1 MPILT
6 FRKGKHPQNNSNQE
20 MEVRLKMK
28 SLLILL
34 MSVVLLVSCAPST
47 RVSRIESTTTTDLS
61 GRWNDT
67 DSRLVA
73 EEMIKDVLQRPW
85 LQDHL
90 TKTTQ
95 KPTVIVGQ
103 IRNLSSEHISTET
116 FIKDIERELINSGEV
131 RFVASREE
139 RQGVR
144 DERFEQQHFASEAS
158 MKAWAK
164 ELGADYML
172 IGSIKTITDAVEGKQ
187 VVYYQ
192 VDLELVQIESTEK
205 VWIGSKKIKKVIE
218 RSKVRL

>member
-1 MPILT
+1 
-6 FRKGKHPQNNSNQE
+6 
-20 MEVRLKMK
+20 MK

-34 MSVVLLVSCAPST
+34 TSVMLLVSCAPST
-47 RVSRIESTTTTDLS
+47 RVSRLESTATTDLS

-73 EEMIKDVLQRPW
+73 EEMVRDVLQRPW
-85 LQDHL
+85 LQSHVAN
-90 TKTTQ
+90 TAQ

-116 FIKDIERELINSGEV
+116 FIKDIERELINSGQV
-131 RFVASREE
+131 RFVAARDE

-192 VDLELVQIESTEK
+192 TDLELVQIESTEK
-205 VWIGSKKIKKVIE
+205 VWIGSKKIKKLIE
-218 RSKVRL
+218 RSKTRL

>member
-1 MPILT
+1 
-6 FRKGKHPQNNSNQE
+6 
-20 MEVRLKMK
+20 MK
-28 SLLILL
+28 TLLILST
-34 MSVVLLVSCAPST
+34 SVMLSMSCAPST
-47 RVSRIESTTTTDLS
+47 RVSRLESTATTDLS

-73 EEMIKDVLQRPW
+73 EEMIEDVLQRPW
-85 LQDHL
+85 LQSHVAN
-90 TKTTQ
+90 TAQ
-95 KPTVIVGQ
+95 KPTVIVGRV
-103 IRNLSSEHISTET
+103 RNLSSEHISTET
-116 FIKDIERELINSGEV
+116 FIKDIERELINSGQV
-131 RFVASREE
+131 RFVAARDE
-139 RQGVR
+139 RQDVR

-158 MKAWAK
+158 MKAWAQ

-205 VWIGSKKIKKVIE
+205 VWIGSKKIKKIIE

>member
-1 MPILT
+1 M
-6 FRKGKHPQNNSNQE
+6 KGS
-20 MEVRLKMK
+20 LI
-28 SLLILL
+28 SLLMVVSLL
-34 MSVVLLVSCAPST
+34 MAVLLPGCAPST
-47 RVSRIESTTTTDLS
+47 RVTRIESTTPTDLS

-73 EEMIKDVLQRPW
+73 DEMIRDVLMRPW
-85 LQDHL
+85 LKEHVAQ
-90 TKTTQ
+90 TAQ
-95 KPTVIVGQ
+95 KPAVIVGQ

-116 FIKDIERELINSGEV
+116 FIKDIERELINSGQV
-131 RFVASREE
+131 RIVAARDE
-139 RQGVR
+139 RRGVR

-172 IGSIKTITDAVEGKQ
+172 IGSIKTITDAIEGKQ

-192 VDLELVQIESTEK
+192 TDLELVQIESTEK

-218 RSKVRL
+218 RDKVRW

>member
-1 MPILT
+1 
-6 FRKGKHPQNNSNQE
+6 
-20 MEVRLKMK
+20 MK
-28 SLLILL
+28 TLLVL
-34 MSVVLLVSCAPST
+34 STSVLLVVSCASST
-47 RVSRIESTTTTDLS
+47 RVSRIESTAATDLS

-73 EEMIKDVLQRPW
+73 EEMVKDVLQRPW

-116 FIKDIERELINSGEV
+116 FIKDVERELVNSGQV

-158 MKAWAK
+158 MKAWAQ

-172 IGSIKTITDAVEGKQ
+172 IGSIKTITDAAEGKQ

-192 VDLELVQIESTEK
+192 VDIELVQIESTEK
-205 VWIGSKKIKKVIE
+205 VWIGSKKIKKFIE
-218 RSKVRL
+218 RSKTRL

>member
-1 MPILT
+1 LPILT

>member
-1 MPILT
+1 
-6 FRKGKHPQNNSNQE
+6 
-20 MEVRLKMK
+20 MK
-28 SLLILL
+28 T
-34 MSVVLLVSCAPST
+34 LLVLSTSVMLLAGCASST
-47 RVSRIESTTTTDLS
+47 RVSRIESTATTDLS

-73 EEMIKDVLQRPW
+73 EEMINDVLQRPW
-85 LQDHL
+85 LQDHV

-103 IRNLSSEHISTET
+103 IRNLSSEHISTEA
-116 FIKDIERELINSGEV
+116 FIKDIERELVNSGQV

-158 MKAWAK
+158 MKAWAQ

-187 VVYYQ
+187 AVYYQ

-205 VWIGSKKIKKVIE
+205 VWIGSKKIKKLIE
-218 RSKVRL
+218 RSKTRL

>member
-1 MPILT
+1 
-6 FRKGKHPQNNSNQE
+6 
-20 MEVRLKMK
+20 MK

>member
-1 MPILT
+1 
-6 FRKGKHPQNNSNQE
+6 
-20 MEVRLKMK
+20 MK

-34 MSVVLLVSCAPST
+34 MSVMLSVSCAPST

-205 VWIGSKKIKKVIE
+205 VWIGSKKIKKAIE

>member
-1 MPILT
+1 
-6 FRKGKHPQNNSNQE
+6 
-20 MEVRLKMK
+20 MK
-28 SLLILL
+28 T
-34 MSVVLLVSCAPST
+34 LLVLSTSVMLLAGCASST
-47 RVSRIESTTTTDLS
+47 RVSRIESTATTDLS

-90 TKTTQ
+90 TKATQ

-205 VWIGSKKIKKVIE
+205 VWIGSKKIKKFIE
-218 RSKVRL
+218 RSKTRL

>member
-1 MPILT
+1 
-6 FRKGKHPQNNSNQE
+6 
-20 MEVRLKMK
+20 MK
-28 SLLILL
+28 T
-34 MSVVLLVSCAPST
+34 LLVLSTCVMLLAGCASST

-90 TKTTQ
+90 TKAAQ

-116 FIKDIERELINSGEV
+116 FIKDIERELINSGQV

-158 MKAWAK
+158 MKAWAQ

-187 VVYYQ
+187 AVYYQ
-192 VDLELVQIESTEK
+192 TDLELVQIESTEK
-205 VWIGSKKIKKVIE
+205 VWIGSKKIKKFIE
-218 RSKVRL
+218 RSKTRL

>member
-1 MPILT
+1 
-6 FRKGKHPQNNSNQE
+6 
-20 MEVRLKMK
+20 MK
-28 SLLILL
+28 SWFILL
-34 MSVVLLVSCAPST
+34 TGAMLLASCAPST
-47 RVSRIESTTTTDLS
+47 RVSRIESATTTDFS

-73 EEMIKDVLQRPW
+73 EEMIHDVLQRPW
-85 LQDHL
+85 LQEHSA
-90 TKTTQ
+90 KTTQ

-116 FIKDIERELINSGEV
+116 FIKDIERELINSGQV

-158 MKAWAK
+158 MKAWAQ

-187 VVYYQ
+187 AVYYQ

-205 VWIGSKKIKKVIE
+205 VWIGSKKIKKLIE
-218 RSKVRL
+218 RSKTRL

>member
-1 MPILT
+1 
-6 FRKGKHPQNNSNQE
+6 
-20 MEVRLKMK
+20 MK
-28 SLLILL
+28 TLLILL
-34 MSVVLLVSCAPST
+34 TSVMLLVSCAPST
-47 RVSRIESTTTTDLS
+47 RVSRIESTATTDLS

-85 LQDHL
+85 LQSHL
-90 TKTTQ
+90 ANAAQ

-116 FIKDIERELINSGEV
+116 FIKDIERELINSGQV
-131 RFVASREE
+131 RFVASRDE

-158 MKAWAK
+158 MKAWAQ

-205 VWIGSKKIKKVIE
+205 VWIGSKKIKKAIE